1 MINQSFRCKSLLL
14 PLIYDILI
22 CDRKQKTIKK
32 QKKSPA
38 VTKDA
43 PTTSLNMD
51 LFNTDLAVEQIA
63 ALQTEQD
70 RQAEQRKL

>member
-1 MINQSFRCKSLLL
+1 MPFISNPR
-14 PLIYDILI
+14 I
-22 CDRKQKTIKK
+22 CDRKQKSIKK
-32 QKKSPA
+32 QKKTPT

-63 ALQTEQD
+63 ALQSEQD

>member
-1 MINQSFRCKSLLL
+1 MINQSCRCKSLLL
-14 PLIYDILI
+14 PFIYDLLF

-32 QKKSPA
+32 QKKSPT

-43 PTTSLNMD
+43 PTTSFNMD